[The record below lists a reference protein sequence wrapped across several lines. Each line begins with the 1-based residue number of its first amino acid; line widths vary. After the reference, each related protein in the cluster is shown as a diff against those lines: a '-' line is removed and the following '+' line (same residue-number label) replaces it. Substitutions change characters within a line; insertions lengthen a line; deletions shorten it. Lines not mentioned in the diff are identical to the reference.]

1 MKTIGIMTFH
11 GADNY
16 GAVLQAY
23 ALSTFLKEEGFLPEI
38 IDYRSKVYDRY
49 AIFRKSRY
57 KRIPILIVEDLMN
70 WRKNRNRKVRFD
82 QFRKNYLPISSDSFL
97 TFESLNRISDSYDYY
112 ICGSDQIWN
121 PNISKGIDP
130 AYLLEFVKSSSKKIS
145 FAPSLG
151 VESLPELYLW
161 KIEKAIRSF
170 RAVSVREQN
179 GVDLLQTYCN
189 QKIECVCDPVF
200 LLNQDHYE
208 LLCRKKITFKFI
220 FLYVIGSARQN
231 RRIIQFAEEIAAE
244 KHLQL
249 IYLIDGNTTLYRIKG
264 KDVKGSSIEDF
275 LSYIKNAECVI
286 SNSFHATVFSILF
299 SKQFVSFPKEET
311 NSRLTNILQELSL
324 SERIYKKGISI
335 DENIDY
341 DSVMPRLQQMRD
353 NAVHFLFS
361 ALSISGVKQDDRVLS
376 TNHEY
381 IADQKYKALCEKVES
396 VKNQCFLAINNDAL
410 VRQSSRSGGIFTP
423 ISDLILQKGG
433 AVYGCRLEKIDKAV
447 HFRATTVEERNQFR
461 GSKYIQSEMGDCYQ
475 QVKEDL
481 KQGKAVLFS
490 GTPCQI
496 AGLNKYLDKEDTQN
510 LLTMDIVCHGVP
522 SPVVWRKYLE
532 WMARKHNGAV
542 EAVDFRDKRY
552 GWRAHF
558 ESVKIKGKWHTTSVF
573 RILFYKHLIL
583 RPSCYQCPFANINRQ
598 GDITIGDAWG
608 IEKANPSWDD
618 DKGASLVIIN
628 SEKGKQA
635 FEAVQSLLCVQSVDI
650 EDYMQPNLK
659 GPSERNKDR
668 DAFWHELSEK
678 GFEHILSKYAK
689 QGRKKTIKDEI
700 VLIGTKMHLNGL
712 IKKLTK

>member
-311 NSRLTNILQELSL
+311 NSRLTNILQELL
-324 SERIYKKGISI
+324 QVILLLIIIS
-335 DENIDY
+335 N
-341 DSVMPRLQQMRD
+341 
-353 NAVHFLFS
+353 
-361 ALSISGVKQDDRVLS
+361 
-376 TNHEY
+376 
-381 IADQKYKALCEKVES
+381 
-396 VKNQCFLAINNDAL
+396 
-410 VRQSSRSGGIFTP
+410 
-423 ISDLILQKGG
+423 
-433 AVYGCRLEKIDKAV
+433 
-447 HFRATTVEERNQFR
+447 
-461 GSKYIQSEMGDCYQ
+461 
-475 QVKEDL
+475 
-481 KQGKAVLFS
+481 
-490 GTPCQI
+490 
-496 AGLNKYLDKEDTQN
+496 
-510 LLTMDIVCHGVP
+510 
-522 SPVVWRKYLE
+522 
-532 WMARKHNGAV
+532 
-542 EAVDFRDKRY
+542 
-552 GWRAHF
+552 
-558 ESVKIKGKWHTTSVF
+558 
-573 RILFYKHLIL
+573 
-583 RPSCYQCPFANINRQ
+583 
-598 GDITIGDAWG
+598 
-608 IEKANPSWDD
+608 
-618 DKGASLVIIN
+618 
-628 SEKGKQA
+628 
-635 FEAVQSLLCVQSVDI
+635 
-650 EDYMQPNLK
+650 
-659 GPSERNKDR
+659 
-668 DAFWHELSEK
+668 
-678 GFEHILSKYAK
+678 
-689 QGRKKTIKDEI
+689 
-700 VLIGTKMHLNGL
+700 
-712 IKKLTK
+712 